1 MKNMCYETAYQIGEN
16 IAMKSSVKGSVMAS
30 VEPVS
35 RTYQYRKVMKPMLE
49 RKRRARINRCLDE
62 LKELMV
68 TALQSEGENVSKL
81 EKADILELTVR
92 HLHKLRRQ
100 QRLAHANPVIHED
113 RFRAGFTQAANE
125 VSRMLASIPG
135 VDVTLGRTLMTH
147 LGMSLNSMDK
157 SKPLSIQ
164 TQQTNIFTTPPISPT
179 SSLSSGYSSSREN
192 GVSVIMSTQQQQ
204 QQQTALRAP
213 TPTHENYEPLTPM
226 SSRCSQSSSPQP
238 IDYRSSPAPT
248 TTDFGL
254 LKVINFTPPQVK
266 AQFIGVKTAPSSVWR
281 PF

>member
-1 MKNMCYETAYQIGEN
+1 MKNMCYETTYQIGEN
-16 IAMKSSVKGSVMAS
+16 IAMKSGVIQPT
-30 VEPVS
+30 EPVS

-113 RFRAGFTQAANE
+113 RFRAGFTHAANE
-125 VSRMLASIPG
+125 VSRVLASIPG
-135 VDVTLGRTLMTH
+135 VDITLGTKLMTH
-147 LGMSLNSMDK
+147 LGQSLNSMDK

-164 TQQTNIFTTPPISPT
+164 TQQPIFSTPPISPT

-192 GVSVIMSTQQQQ
+192 GVSVIMTN
-204 QQQTALRAP
+204 QQTTMRTT
-213 TPTHENYEPLTPM
+213 TPTLESYEPLTPM

-238 IDYRSSPAPT
+238 IDYRSSPTPT
-248 TTDFGL
+248 TEFGL
-254 LKVINFTPPQVK
+254 LKVINFSQPKSQY
-266 AQFIGVKTAPSSVWR
+266 IVKTAPSSVWR

>member
-1 MKNMCYETAYQIGEN
+1 MKNMCYETSYQN
-16 IAMKSSVKGSVMAS
+16 IVSETNVIKSKSSMMVSTTS
-30 VEPVS
+30 EPVS

-68 TALQSEGENVSKL
+68 AALQAEGENVSKL
-81 EKADILELTVR
+81 EKADILEMTVS

-113 RFRAGFTQAANE
+113 RFRAGYTHAANE
-125 VSRMLASIPG
+125 VSRILASIPG
-135 VDVTLGRTLMTH
+135 VDITLGTKLMTH
-147 LGMSLNSMDK
+147 LGMSLNSLDK
-157 SKPLSIQ
+157 TQRPLSVQ
-164 TQQTNIFTTPPISPT
+164 TQQQQNTLFTTPPISPT

-192 GVSVIMSTQQQQ
+192 GVIVIMSTATN
-204 QQQTALRAP
+204 QTALRTP
-213 TPTHENYEPLTPM
+213 TPTNDSNNYEPLTPM

-238 IDYRSSPAPT
+238 IDYHRST
-248 TTDFGL
+248 TTPEYGL
-254 LKVINFTPPQVK
+254 LKVVNFATQPTQL
-266 AQFIGVKTAPSSVWR
+266 IKTAATASLWR

>member
-1 MKNMCYETAYQIGEN
+1 MKIKIKSYNQNTHTNTMKNMCYEMSYQNIVNETILVKSVAATTKTVATAN
-16 IAMKSSVKGSVMAS
+16 P
-30 VEPVS
+30 EPVS

-92 HLHKLRRQ
+92 HLHKLKRQ
-100 QRLAHANPVIHED
+100 QRLANANPVIQED
-113 RFRAGFTQAANE
+113 RFRAGFTHCANE
-125 VSRMLASIPG
+125 VSRVLASIPG
-135 VDVTLGRTLMTH
+135 VDIQLGTKLMTH
-147 LGMSLNSMDK
+147 LGLSLNTLDK

-164 TQQTNIFTTPPISPT
+164 TQQSNFVNTPPISPT
-179 SSLSSGYSSSREN
+179 SSLSSGYSSN
-192 GVSVIMSTQQQQ
+192 QQS
-204 QQQTALRAP
+204 AMR
-213 TPTHENYEPLTPM
+213 TPSPDSLYQMPLTPM
-226 SSRCSQSSSPQP
+226 SSRCSQNSSPHP
-238 IDYRSSPAPT
+238 IDFRS

-254 LKVINFTPPQVK
+254 LKVINFNAPQHHKVASK
-266 AQFIGVKTAPSSVWR
+266 SSLWR

>member
-1 MKNMCYETAYQIGEN
+1 MKNMCYENAYQMGEN
-16 IAMKSSVKGSVMAS
+16 IAMKSSVKGAVMAS
-30 VEPVS
+30 AEPVS

-100 QRLAHANPVIHED
+100 QRLQNANPVIHED
-113 RFRAGFTQAANE
+113 RFRAGFTHAANE
-125 VSRMLASIPG
+125 VSRVLASIPG
-135 VDVTLGRTLMTH
+135 VDITLGTKLMTH
-147 LGMSLNSMDK
+147 LGMSLNTLDK

-204 QQQTALRAP
+204 TALRTP

-248 TTDFGL
+248 TDFGL
-254 LKVINFTPPQVK
+254 LKVINFSQQPQMK
-266 AQFIGVKTAPSSVWR
+266 AQFIGMKTAPSSVWR

>member
-1 MKNMCYETAYQIGEN
+1 MKNMCYETAYQIGD
-16 IAMKSSVKGSVMAS
+16 IAMKSAVKSSVMNAT
-30 VEPVS
+30 EPVS

-113 RFRAGFTQAANE
+113 RFRAGFTHAANE
-125 VSRMLASIPG
+125 VSRVLASIPG
-135 VDVTLGRTLMTH
+135 VDITLGTKLMTH
-147 LGMSLNSMDK
+147 LGMSLNSLDK

-164 TQQTNIFTTPPISPT
+164 TQQTNIFQTPPISPT

-204 QQQTALRAP
+204 QTVLRAP
-213 TPTHENYEPLTPM
+213 TPAHENYEPLTPM

-254 LKVINFTPPQVK
+254 LKVINFTSQPQIK
-266 AQFIGVKTAPSSVWR
+266 AQFMKTAPASVWR

>member
-1 MKNMCYETAYQIGEN
+1 MKNMCYENAYQMSEN
-16 IAMKSSVKGSVMAS
+16 MAIAKASVKS

-35 RTYQYRKVMKPMLE
+35 RTFTYRKVMKPMLE

-100 QRLAHANPVIHED
+100 QRLANANPVIQED
-113 RFRAGFTQAANE
+113 RFRAGFTHAANE
-125 VSRMLASIPG
+125 VSRVLASIPG
-135 VDVTLGRTLMTH
+135 VDISLGTKLMTH
-147 LGMSLNSMDK
+147 LGLSLNSLDK
-157 SKPLSIQ
+157 SKPLSVQ
-164 TQQTNIFTTPPISPT
+164 TQQTGLFTTPPMSPT

-192 GVSVIMSTQQQQ
+192 GVSVIKHS
-204 QQQTALRAP
+204 
-213 TPTHENYEPLTPM
+213 ENYEPMTPM
-226 SSRCSQSSSPQP
+226 SHCSQSSSPHLM
-238 IDYRSSPAPT
+238 DYSSSPAPT
-248 TTDFGL
+248 TTDYGL
-254 LKVINFTPPQVK
+254 LKVINFSQPHLK
-266 AQFIGVKTAPSSVWR
+266 AQFVEMKTSPPSVWR

>member
-1 MKNMCYETAYQIGEN
+1 MKNMCYEANYQIGEN
-16 IAMKSSVKGSVMAS
+16 IAMKSAVKSSVMSTA
-30 VEPVS
+30 EPVS

-113 RFRAGFTQAANE
+113 RFRAGFTHAANE
-125 VSRMLASIPG
+125 VSRVLASIPG
-135 VDVTLGRTLMTH
+135 VDITLGTKLMTH
-147 LGMSLNSMDK
+147 LGISLNSLDK

-164 TQQTNIFTTPPISPT
+164 TQQSNIFITPPISPT
-179 SSLSSGYSSSREN
+179 SSITSGYSSGREN
-192 GVSVIMSTQQQQ
+192 GVSVIMSTK
-204 QQQTALRAP
+204 QQQTAMRTP
-213 TPTHENYEPLTPM
+213 TPTHESYEPLTPM

-238 IDYRSSPAPT
+238 IDYRSSPAPA

-254 LKVINFTPPQVK
+254 LKVINFSQPQMK
-266 AQFIGVKTAPSSVWR
+266 AHFIGMKTAPSSLWR